1 MKITFTNEEAQ
12 QHFHSAMCNG
22 LGYIAGYDLELK
34 FNRETYSETSA
45 KMSGVTQ
52 FGVCHEDVLLQMLK
66 DGHTISL
73 YDWNDDVVNTI
84 SIQDVYDRMPL
95 VSVRHLLDMI
105 EERDDADTADA
116 ILQTVFL
123 GEVVYG

>member
-1 MKITFTNEEAQ
+1 MKIIFSNEEAQ
-12 QHFHSAMCNG
+12 QHFYSAMCNG
-22 LGYIAGYDLELK
+22 LGYITGYDLELK
-34 FNRETYSETSA
+34 FNRETYKETSA
-45 KMSGVTQ
+45 KMSGGD

-66 DGHTISL
+66 DGHKIAL
-73 YDWNDDVVNTI
+73 YDWNDDIVNTI

-95 VSVRHLLDMI
+95 VDARHLLDMVN
-105 EERDDADTADA
+105 ERDDADTADA